1 MKRRRDGSL
10 STALYQHLST
20 IDESRALGEYL
31 HVSDLYD
38 ACFRQIYLA
47 KKEKVLIT
55 RTIDPGTRWHFDLGE
70 AVEEKM
76 RARFIQMGIFK
87 EAQPEVRDDNL
98 KIQGHPDGR
107 LYNGQLLEIKGMD
120 QSLFIFTKKFPLVK
134 HKFQVECY
142 LMLDGILNPD
152 TLSAI
157 LFSATWNQDKIPWR
171 DIEIERN
178 ERTED
183 AIRAGVSTLREA
195 EAGGTLPGRIC
206 ENENE
211 RRALLCPV
219 RHTCFQ
225 LPSPQNV
232 KTIGETLKEKK

>member
-1 MKRRRDGSL
+1 MKKRRDGSL
-10 STALYQHLST
+10 STALYHHLST
-20 IDESRALGEYL
+20 IDESRALDKYL

-47 KKEKVLIT
+47 KKEKVTIT
-55 RTIDPGTRWHFDLGE
+55 RVIDPGTRWHFDLGE
-70 AVEEKM
+70 AVEDKM
-76 RARFIQMGIFK
+76 RARFTQMGIFK

-98 KIQGHPDGR
+98 KIIGHPDGR

-120 QSLFIFTKKFPLVK
+120 QSLFVFTKKFPLVK

-142 LMLDGILNPD
+142 LALDRIVNPD
-152 TLSAI
+152 TMSAI

-178 ERTED
+178 LRTGE
-183 AIRAGVSTLREA
+183 AIKVGVSTLREA
-195 EAGGTLPGRIC
+195 EAGGQMPGRVC

-211 RRALLCPV
+211 KRALLCPV

-225 LPSPQNV
+225 LPSAQNT
-232 KTIGETLKEKK
+232 KTIGELLKERK